1 MNIGSLFSGGGGGDL
16 GFINA
21 GHNIVFGCEID
32 PRARSVFRY
41 HHPDIPI
48 YYDVQEVTHDRL
60 KADGVP
66 FPDLI
71 MGGSPCQDLSVAGK
85 RAGLGGER
93 SGLFHEQCRI
103 ADELG
108 SAWLVWENVAG
119 AFSSNKGEDFAAVL
133 GGLTGNTP
141 AVPKRGWRNAGVC
154 VGPKRVAV
162 WRVLDAQNFGVPQR
176 RRRVFVVAGPRTLAR
191 RVVEVLLEPESGN
204 RDTPTRQKAQQDS
217 SASSACGADTPKSM
231 NDAPFAAFD
240 STWSGRYALN
250 NTGDV
255 SPTLKVGGGG
265 APPAIAIGH
274 NPVVRKLTPL
284 ECERLMGWPDNYTR
298 FGTNDI
304 GELVLVSDSGRYKVC
319 GNGIVAP
326 VTEWIANRLPKE
338 GEL

>member
-1 MNIGSLFSGGGGGDL
+1 
-16 GFINA
+16 
-21 GHNIVFGCEID
+21 
-32 PRARSVFRY
+32 
-41 HHPDIPI
+41 
-48 YYDVQEVTHDRL
+48 
-60 KADGVP
+60 
-66 FPDLI
+66 
-71 MGGSPCQDLSVAGK
+71 
-85 RAGLGGER
+85 
-93 SGLFHEQCRI
+93 
-103 ADELG
+103 
-108 SAWLVWENVAG
+108 
-119 AFSSNKGEDFAAVL
+119 
-133 GGLTGNTP
+133 
-141 AVPKRGWRNAGVC
+141 
-154 VGPKRVAV
+154 
-162 WRVLDAQNFGVPQR
+162 
-176 RRRVFVVAGPRTLAR
+176 
-191 RVVEVLLEPESGN
+191 
-204 RDTPTRQKAQQDS
+204 
-217 SASSACGADTPKSM
+217 M